1 MTDPGNVRAAHILS
15 SEGNKRAIVRY
26 SKQWGVKLKENTVRT
41 CKTKYKKDCGKGS
54 RRSRCQSKHC
64 QIENKDDHCCP
75 SGHCMCKETEHKIWT
90 HPKCQ
95 STNRE
100 MLVLN
105 EIAKSSFAKFFRVKF
120 SSAKF
125 SHALVEGLVQVDD
138 LP

>member
-1 MTDPGNVRAAHILS
+1 
-15 SEGNKRAIVRY
+15 
-26 SKQWGVKLKENTVRT
+26 
-41 CKTKYKKDCGKGS
+41 
-54 RRSRCQSKHC
+54 
-64 QIENKDDHCCP
+64 
-75 SGHCMCKETEHKIWT
+75 
-90 HPKCQ
+90 
-95 STNRE
+95 